1 MTIEKQDKDEG
12 GSMGDKSNNS
22 IEMLKKRIDSIIK
35 ERPSH
40 REVLEFLKE
49 VMTEQYRIRP
59 NVKTV
64 PVKMDRETIKGEKEG
79 FPLFG
84 KRDMSL
90 DIDSARKLFERLCK
104 VLGRRKKASQDAKRI
119 NQALRSKDI
128 DLVELFEHFS
138 AEKGEYLSALSKK
151 LEVKED
157 LLSFLVRNSVKPI
170 LEAYADELKGNVDRE
185 TWWRGYC
192 PICGSLPFL
201 AELREEGERFL
212 VCSSCSFE
220 WRFMRL
226 KCPFCETEDYKEL
239 RYLYAEGEGKAHRVD
254 VCEKCKRYI
263 KTVDTREMAGEVI
276 PIVEDMGTLYL
287 DVLAQKEGYMRGGI
301 TYGGL
306 IS

>member
-1 MTIEKQDKDEG
+1 MIGEKFMDNIER
-12 GSMGDKSNNS
+12 
-22 IEMLKKRIDSIIK
+22 LRKRIDAIIG

-40 REVLEFLKE
+40 KEILEFLKE
-49 VMTEQYRIRP
+49 VMIEQYKIRP
-59 NVKTV
+59 KVKTV
-64 PVKMDRETIKGEKEG
+64 PMKIGEEKMKALMDG
-79 FPLFG
+79 FSLLG
-84 KRDMSL
+84 RRDLNL
-90 DIDSARKLFERLCK
+90 DTASVTRLFERLCK
-104 VLGRRKKASQDAKRI
+104 VLSRSKKASQDAKRI

-128 DLVELFEHFS
+128 DLVELIKHVS
-138 AEKGEYLSALSKK
+138 AEKGEYLSALSKR

-157 LLSFLVRNSVKPI
+157 LLSFLVANSIKPI
-170 LEAYADELKGNVDRE
+170 LEAYAHELKGNVDRE

-201 AELREEGERFL
+201 AELREDGERFL
-212 VCSSCSFE
+212 VCSLCGFE